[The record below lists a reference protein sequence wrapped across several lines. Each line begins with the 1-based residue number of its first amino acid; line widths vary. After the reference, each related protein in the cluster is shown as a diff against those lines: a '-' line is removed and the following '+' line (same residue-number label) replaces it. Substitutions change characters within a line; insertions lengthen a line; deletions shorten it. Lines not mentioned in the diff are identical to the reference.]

1 MEKCLNEP
9 NPENHGH
16 VWPPARLPWAGA
28 WAEQHRAGLCLHVR
42 LAEKIFGDLLF
53 RKSDL
58 NEGNLL
64 EGVSSVSS
72 LLARLKHL

>member
-1 MEKCLNEP
+1 M
-9 NPENHGH
+9 
-16 VWPPARLPWAGA
+16 
-28 WAEQHRAGLCLHVR
+28 
-42 LAEKIFGDLLF
+42 LF

-72 LLARLKHL
+72 LLARLKHFWLLVLSMSHLGLLAAQTNVTTSIRDNHNLLAIIE